1 MEYEV
6 PIDRSVDCYF
16 CNETF
21 DERYTINADPY
32 NDGDGGE
39 VCRGC
44 LQKILDTQVPDPTNE
59 E

>member
-6 PIDRSVDCYF
+6 HVDRGVNCYF
-16 CNETF
+16 CGEVF
-21 DERYTINADPY
+21 DERYTLNADPY

-44 LQKILDTQVPDPTNE
+44 LQKILDNQDTASDTKE
-59 E
+59 